1 MKKILLSIFMIIVT
15 AGCFDKTPTCN
26 DEIVKNE
33 VIKLYRD
40 YNIKENNTL
49 LAGMDIGTAL
59 VMGLAGVDKKDL
71 ENIIKE
77 FKTTKMTIEH
87 TRTTSIDKA
96 INRHS
101 CLGTLKYQLDGE
113 SISEKISYSFQPTDD
128 RKNIWIQIDAIEEE

>member
-15 AGCFDKTPTCN
+15 AGCFDKTPNCS

-40 YNIKENNTL
+40 HTIKE
-49 LAGMDIGTAL
+49 LAEMDIEMAL
-59 VMGLAGVDKKDL
+59 LMGLAGVDKKDL
-71 ENIIKE
+71 ENKIKE
-77 FKTTKMTIEH
+77 FKTTKITIEH
-87 TRTTSIDKA
+87 IRTTSIDKA
-96 INRHS
+96 IKRHS

-128 RKNIWIQIDAIEEE
+128 GKNIWIQIDSIE